1 MTVNDSVQV
10 AHLFGIF
17 NTIKGTSSKKSKV
30 EVIATHK
37 EDKAFQILLHF
48 LYDDLISSGLS
59 TKKINKDVEI
69 EESLPKMTTLIEL
82 IEYIKTNNTGTDK
95 DIAVAQGYV
104 NSIQDEDIQG
114 FVKNVL
120 TKNVKVG
127 ITANSVNKAYG
138 YTFVREFKVMLAH
151 RYEKYVEKLDETF
164 YITTKLDGHRT
175 IVFYDGGNVEFRTRN
190 GHLIE
195 GLDEIERDIKALFTA
210 SASENVVLDGEIIA
224 AGLDPKEDDVYKETS
239 KKLRRHGRKDDVEFH
254 IFDMLPREEFDEGTS
269 TLGYADRRDQM
280 TTLFA
285 TKEPKADVTVK
296 LVDTVYVGD
305 DKSVIPNLL
314 AEAIDN
320 GEEGLMLNT
329 GAGLYSNKRTKDIL
343 KIKQFYDDDVLVT
356 GVFEG
361 TGKYENKM
369 GGVVISYK
377 GYEVKVGSGW
387 SDADREYYWNNQQ
400 DILGQ
405 VIEVQHFGESTNS
418 KNDDISLRFPTFSGR
433 VRTDKKPEQVTA

>member
-1 MTVNDSVQV
+1 MTVNDNVQV

-30 EVIATHK
+30 EVIASQK
-37 EDKAFQILLHF
+37 EDTAFQTLLHF

-69 EESLPKMTTLIEL
+69 DESLPKMTTLMEL

-95 DIAVAQGYV
+95 DIAVVQEYV

-127 ITANSVNKAYG
+127 ITASSVNKAYG
-138 YTFVREFKVMLAH
+138 YAFVREFKVMLAH

-210 SASENVVLDGEIIA
+210 SASENVILDGEIIA

-269 TLGYADRRDQM
+269 TLSYAGRREQLTVLF
-280 TTLFA
+280 TTS
-285 TKEPKADVTVK
+285 EPKADVTVK

-314 AEAIDN
+314 ADAIEN

-329 GAGLYSNKRTKDIL
+329 GAGLYSDKRTKDIL
-343 KIKQFYDDDVLVT
+343 KIKQFYDDDVLVI

-433 VRTDKKPEQVTA
+433 VRTDKTPEQVTA

>member
-1 MTVNDSVQV
+1 MTANDSVQL
-10 AHLFGIF
+10 AHLFDIF
-17 NTIKGTSSKKSKV
+17 NRIKETSSKKGKV

-37 EDKAFQILLHF
+37 EDKAFQTLLHF

-69 EESLPKMTTLIEL
+69 DESLPKMTSLIEL

-95 DIAVAQGYV
+95 DIAVAQAYMH
-104 NSIQDEDIQG
+104 NIQDDDVRG
-114 FVKNVL
+114 FVKDIL

-127 ITANSVNKAYG
+127 ITASSVNKAYG
-138 YTFVREFKVMLAH
+138 YAFVREFKVMLAH

-269 TLGYADRRDQM
+269 TLSYADRREQL
-280 TTLFA
+280 TALFT
-285 TKEPKADVTVK
+285 TKEPKTDVTVK

-314 AEAIDN
+314 ADAIEN

-387 SDADREYYWNNQQ
+387 SDADREKYWNNQQ

>member
-10 AHLFGIF
+10 AHLFDIF
-17 NTIKGTSSKKSKV
+17 NRIKGTSSKNGKV
-30 EVIATHK
+30 EVIASHK
-37 EDKAFQILLHF
+37 EDKAFQTLLHF

-59 TKKINKDVEI
+59 TKKINKDVEMD
-69 EESLPKMTTLIEL
+69 ESLPKMATLIEL
-82 IEYIKTNNTGTDK
+82 IEYIKANNTGTDN
-95 DIAVAQGYV
+95 DIAVVQAYV
-104 NSIQDEDIQG
+104 NSIQDDDVRG
-114 FVKNVL
+114 FVKDIL

-127 ITANSVNKAYG
+127 ITASSVNKAYG
-138 YTFVREFKVMLAH
+138 YDFVREFKVMLAH
-151 RYEKYVEKLDETF
+151 RYEKYVENLDETF

-190 GHLIE
+190 GHLID

-210 SASENVVLDGEIIA
+210 SASENVILDGEIIA

-239 KKLRRHGRKDDVEFH
+239 KKLRRHGRKDGVEFH
-254 IFDMLPREEFDEGTS
+254 IFDMLPREEFDAGTS
-269 TLGYADRRDQM
+269 TLSYADRRAQL
-280 TTLFA
+280 TALFV
-285 TKEPKADVTVK
+285 TNEPEEDATVK
-296 LVDTVYVGD
+296 LVDVLYVGD

-314 AEAIDN
+314 ADAIEN

-329 GAGLYSNKRTKDIL
+329 GAGLYSDKRTKDIL

-387 SDADREYYWNNQQ
+387 TDADRETYWNNQQ

-433 VRTDKKPEQVTA
+433 VRTDKTPEQVTA

>member
-1 MTVNDSVQV
+1 MTANDSVQV
-10 AHLFGIF
+10 AQLFDIF

-30 EVIATHK
+30 EVIASHK
-37 EDKAFQILLHF
+37 EDKAFQTLLHF

-69 EESLPKMTTLIEL
+69 DESLPKMTTLIEL
-82 IEYIKTNNTGTDK
+82 IEHIEKNNTGTDK
-95 DIAVAQGYV
+95 DIAVAQDYV

-138 YTFVREFKVMLAH
+138 YAFVREFKVMLAH
-151 RYEKYVEKLDETF
+151 RYEKYAEKLDETF

-195 GLDEIERDIKALFTA
+195 GLGEIERDIKALFTA
-210 SASENVVLDGEIIA
+210 SASENVILDGEIIA

-239 KKLRRHGRKDDVEFH
+239 KKLRRHGHKTGVEFH

-269 TLGYADRRDQM
+269 TLGYADRRAQL
-280 TTLFA
+280 TALFA
-285 TKEPKADVTVK
+285 TKEQEEIGTVK

-314 AEAIDN
+314 ADAIEN

-369 GGVVISYK
+369 GGVIISYK

-433 VRTDKKPEQVTA
+433 VRTDKTPEQVTA